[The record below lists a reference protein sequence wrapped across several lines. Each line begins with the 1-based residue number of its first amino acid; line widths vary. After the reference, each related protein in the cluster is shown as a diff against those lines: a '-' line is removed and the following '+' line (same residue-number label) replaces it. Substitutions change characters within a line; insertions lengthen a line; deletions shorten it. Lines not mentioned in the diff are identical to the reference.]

1 MREER
6 KGRKEGGGVRGWEGE
21 EGGKEGG
28 GTKGREG
35 GGGGDER
42 KGGRRGR
49 EEREGYIGMKEGL
62 RVSQIPRL
70 HAQRSRNPGCLGD
83 MIHEMKQ
90 SNPTLPR
97 SYLSLTYITGEK
109 FQLELT

>member
-6 KGRKEGGGVRGWEGE
+6 K
-21 EGGKEGG
+21 GG

-35 GGGGDER
+35 GGGGGDER
-42 KGGRRGR
+42 KGGRRGREERKGRGR

-97 SYLSLTYITGEK
+97 SYTYITGGK

>member
-6 KGRKEGGGVRGWEGE
+6 K
-21 EGGKEGG
+21 GG
-28 GTKGREG
+28 GTKGREGG

-97 SYLSLTYITGEK
+97 SYTYITGGK